1 MTLGI
6 LCGLEVE
13 AALARRVRDAHVACA
28 AARPQQ
34 ARLAARGLI
43 AQGATRLLSFGLA
56 GGLDTSLP
64 AGTILIGAAVAT
76 EAALWSCD
84 ENWGADLLRRLPM
97 AQSGALWGSE
107 TIVASAR
114 DKQALYAKTRC
125 LAADME
131 SQAVAEVAAASRVP
145 FAALRVIA
153 DTATMNV
160 PPAALVPLRSD
171 GRVDLGHVLLNLLR
185 QPCQLPEL
193 IRLGLNTQ
201 LAKRQLSLAA
211 TAL

>member
-13 AALARRVRDAHVACA
+13 AALARRVQDAHVACA

-34 ARLAARGLI
+34 ARLAARSLI

-56 GGLDTSLP
+56 GGLDPCLP
-64 AGTILIGAAVAT
+64 AGTILIGTAVTT

-84 ENWGADLLRRLPM
+84 ENWGADLRRRLPM

-107 TIVASAR
+107 TIVASAY

-131 SQAVAEVAAASRVP
+131 SQAVAEVAAASHVP

-201 LAKRQLSLAA
+201 RAKRQLSLAA